1 MDESPVQHPTPAS
14 PRRKRAKSKLPLWAF
29 LPLLFAWIWFLCANY
44 LDLRAS
50 KLEGWALW
58 RVADQDLRI
67 ETTRMPVPWDA
78 AEVAGDREGSDLL
91 ARWAE
96 VFERSGD
103 PRSKQGAA
111 ILWKMAGDSERAS
124 AVGPAETGH
133 PDLDKLVTA
142 LVRDRQPD
150 RKALE
155 YWGLVL
161 SADEE
166 VYWWEEQLYLHLAG
180 RANPEITAAVR
191 ARAEQ
196 REGRWV
202 AMTWATYAITFGL
215 GLAGLGGFVFVA
227 KRGLDFTAL
236 KRVPAVFRR
245 IHWRKPL
252 AAVAL
257 SDLLAALL
265 FVVLSW
271 IVAAEPEITIGH
283 VIVQDTIWRSF
294 PALLACVLVFRRPTT
309 AIRALGIDRPF
320 AWPMVLAALGISLTL
335 EILCWGLLPQ
345 DTEDLAIYVQDTWGF
360 GVEGLGYGLLS
371 ACVLAPVCEEIVYR
385 GFLFNAISARFG
397 LLPGL
402 VIANLIFTAIHGYP
416 LDSSAGTFLFG
427 VVASLLYRATGSL
440 GAAMVMHSMFNLYC
454 TIVNWTSAEAVYW

>member
-14 PRRKRAKSKLPLWAF
+14 PRRKRVKSKLPLWAF
-29 LPLLFAWIWFLCANY
+29 LPLLFAWIWFLCANF

-50 KLEGWALW
+50 KLEGWSLW

-67 ETTRMPVPWDA
+67 ETTRMPVPWGA
-78 AEVAGDREGSDLL
+78 AEVAGDREGNDLL

-96 VFERSGD
+96 VFDQSDD
-103 PRSKQGAA
+103 PQSRNGAA
-111 ILWKMAGDSERAS
+111 ILWKMAGEPDKASLVERS
-124 AVGPAETGH
+124 ETGN
-133 PDLDKLVTA
+133 PDFDKLVSA

-155 YWGLVL
+155 DWGQWI

-166 VYWWEEQLYLHLAG
+166 VYWWEEQLYLQLAG
-180 RANPEITAAVR
+180 RENPEATAVVRVR
-191 ARAEQ
+191 AEK
-196 REGRWV
+196 RERRWV
-202 AMTWATYAITFGL
+202 AITWGNYVIAIGL
-215 GLAGLGGFVFVA
+215 GLAGLGGFVLVA
-227 KRGLDFTAL
+227 KLGLDFTVL
-236 KRVPAVFRR
+236 KRVPAAFRR

-265 FVVLSW
+265 LIVLSW
-271 IVAAEPEITIGH
+271 ILAAQPEITIGH

-294 PALLACVLVFRRPTT
+294 PALLACLLVFRRPTT

-320 AWPMVLAALGISLTL
+320 AWSMVLAALGMSLTL
-335 EILCWGLLPQ
+335 EILCWWLLPQ
-345 DTEDLAIYVQDTWGF
+345 NTEDLGIYAEDAWGF
-360 GVEGLGYGLLS
+360 GVEGLGFGLLS

-397 LLPGL
+397 LVPGL
-402 VIANLIFTAIHGYP
+402 VIANLIFTSIHGYP
-416 LDSSAGTFLFG
+416 LDSSVGTFLFG
-427 VVASLLYRATGSL
+427 VVASLLYRVTGSL

-454 TIVNWTSAEAVYW
+454 TTVNWTSAEAVYW